1 MNRIFLPHIEL
12 WLSAAGLL
20 IILLIPALVGAER
33 DAYWQLAAITAT
45 GVGIIHGCIFWLIRQ
60 RQRTVRRTAIAEIRT
75 MLKDRINNRL
85 TAISLQVAIAV
96 DSEALDD
103 LANIQVD
110 ISMISRLLD
119 NISEESMQEWQ
130 DKYANVLG

>member
-1 MNRIFLPHIEL
+1 MQRVILLHIEL
-12 WLSAAGLL
+12 WLSAIGLL
-20 IILLIPALVGAER
+20 VIMPVPALVGAQR

-75 MLKDRINNRL
+75 MLMDRINNRL
-85 TAISLQVAIAV
+85 AAISLQVAIAL

-103 LANIQVD
+103 LANIQVN
-110 ISMISRLLD
+110 ISTISRLLD